1 MEDEEW
7 IRLLANDPDSP
18 LAAKEL
24 VKRFGHEMPVNFGTA
39 KSKDGPYTDKR
50 SESLAPDLKKS
61 SRSTRSTAY
70 VDGREYIGAV
80 FEKLIASAK
89 SFRNYGSPGAA
100 KKWLQMVIR
109 NEIVDQ
115 YRKENLKLTVV
126 QRHRIDPDSEVEKE
140 ITRVNRLMFLDDDG
154 LQKAE
159 NTLKYTDPDHGY
171 ASRHEAIQ
179 DQLHKAIRKMAIK
192 HPKNANVVYLR
203 LQDVPYTEIAQLV
216 GSTPQATRQTQLQ
229 STRMLIDY
237 IEDCR
242 DLLNESSNDSFYV
255 SNSTRLN
262 N

>member
-7 IRLLANDPDSP
+7 IRLIANDPYSP
-18 LAAKEL
+18 LAAREL
-24 VKRFGHEMPVNFGTA
+24 LKRLGPRTRVNLAIA
-39 KSKDGPYTDKR
+39 KSTDGAHTDKR
-50 SESLAPDLKKS
+50 RESSAPDHEKS
-61 SRSTRSTAY
+61 SRSTPPTAY

-109 NEIVDQ
+109 NEIINQ
-115 YRKENLKLTVV
+115 YRKENLKLTVI
-126 QRHRIDPDSEVEKE
+126 QRHRSDPDSEVEKE
-140 ITRVNRLMFLDDDG
+140 KSRVNRLVFLDEEG

-159 NTLKYTDPDHGY
+159 NMFKYTDPDHGY
-171 ASRHEAIQ
+171 ASRHEAIH
-179 DQLHKAIRKMAIK
+179 DQLHKAIKKMAIK

-242 DLLNESSNDSFYV
+242 DLLNDSSNDSFFINNT
-255 SNSTRLN
+255 SNLSS
-262 N
+262 